1 MSDLP
6 QGQLN
11 QLLSTYG
18 NQLCEEQQRCE
29 ALLRDTFPE
38 YPRQLSLL
46 VNALKQGVPKELLA
60 SHNKV
65 PFEVTRSRLTRKL
78 TDEMFV
84 QEQAAQWVI
93 DSWSEALGVGQ
104 VIRPGTMMQPP
115 EVSGGKGNMPSG
127 GYAPTAVSGNSG
139 NSGNYNN
146 PANYNPPLTPP
157 QQNYNPPPNYN
168 DPGNYNPPPQNYNQ
182 PQNYNPP
189 NYGAPVNYGGNYGTG
204 TPVVRPSSGPPGVW
218 IWYIVYCVF
227 LALGFVSFG
236 LLVLIGSATDTSS
249 ESSVAGGVVAMIM
262 LLIPAIPFGIAPFL
276 PRSPG
281 TWVYHLILICL
292 GLPSCYCTPFSI
304 PLLIFWLQPQTK
316 AYFNMSQP
324 GY

>member
-11 QLLSTYG
+11 QLLATHG

-78 TDEMFV
+78 ADEMFV

-104 VIRPGTMMQPP
+104 AKPPGTMMQPP

-127 GYAPTAVSGNSG
+127 GYAPTVVSGNSG

-146 PANYNPPLTPP
+146 PANYNPPPNTP

-168 DPGNYNPPPQNYNQ
+168 NPGNYNPPPNNS

-204 TPVVRPSSGPPGVW
+204 APVVRPNSGPPGVW
-218 IWYIVYCVF
+218 TWYVVYCVTITAF
-227 LALGFVSFG
+227 LLLFALIF
-236 LLVLIGSATDTSS
+236 L
-249 ESSVAGGVVAMIM
+249 VAGIGGSDPDGRVGGVILAMMCFI
-262 LLIPAIPFGIAPFL
+262 IAIPFGIAPFL
-276 PRSPG
+276 PKQN
-281 TWVYHLILICL
+281 WVWIYNLVLICL
-292 GLPSCYCTPFSI
+292 SLTSCYCTLFAI
-304 PLLIFWLQPQTK
+304 PLLIFWIRPETK
-316 AYFNMSQP
+316 AYFNN
-324 GY
+324 